1 MDDSGLLNPDPDWK
15 KNQIHP
21 HPDSTET
28 LSNTFYNFP
37 LSKKLSTLSGLS
49 GLVPN
54 YSTTSNTTTNN

>member
-1 MDDSGLLNPDPDWK
+1 MDDSGLLNPDPDWQ

-37 LSKKLSTLSGLS
+37 LSKN
-49 GLVPN
+49 LVHLAVLAD
-54 YSTTSNTTTNN
+54 